1 MMVLAEGELLTELD
15 LPDRITEEA
24 LPQAASGAIP
34 SGLTMEQLE
43 RLAITK
49 TLQECGGNRT
59 HAAARLGIS
68 VRTLQRKLRQYEMD
82 GGRDTTT
89 PGDVLTNA

>member
-1 MMVLAEGELLTELD
+1 MGRGQCHASKHVMFLATNLYHAGPAQRST
-15 LPDRITEEA
+15 RR
-24 LPQAASGAIP
+24 SR
-34 SGLTMEQLE
+34 QLE

-82 GGRDTTT
+82 GGRDTTA